1 MKDVSGEFLFNGQ
14 TYKII
19 FNLNVMEEIQEKYGS
34 VAKWGELT
42 DGSKGEVNAKAIIFG
57 YTAML
62 NEAIDIEN
70 EEKGLPSYWSIMSLT
85 QFEKGHTSNDF
96 NKVKVGETLYIE

>member
-1 MKDVSGEFLFNGQ
+1 MKDVSGEILFNGQ

-42 DGSKGEVNAKAIIFG
+42 DGSKGSSSGSSEETRI
-57 YTAML
+57 TA
-62 NEAIDIEN
+62 
-70 EEKGLPSYWSIMSLT
+70 LP
-85 QFEKGHTSNDF
+85 
-96 NKVKVGETLYIE
+96 